1 MERRLKGGGHEL
13 CAKGMNTNSHFQFSN
28 RLAFF
33 SFHLTA
39 CSPEAASMQQ
49 ASLGSSKI
57 AGEQWCEQ
65 KYRGSVLHTSCH
77 ISAARTGCLMIQPT
91 VWTRENPKKLLCFL
105 YPTAIW
111 TVGVFLYKKPTKKP
125 PKSKVFKFFPI
136 GILRYFKWHLLWAT
150 KKLTISQQDIII
162 ILKQF
167 LHWIWNQDLI

>member
-49 ASLGSSKI
+49 ASLGSSQI

-91 VWTRENPKKLLCFL
+91 VWTRKNPKKLYSAAVYILQQFEQL
-105 YPTAIW
+105 VYFAIKKQKI
-111 TVGVFLYKKPTKKP
+111 KKPTN
-125 PKSKVFKFFPI
+125 SKLLSFF
-136 GILRYFKWHLLWAT
+136 LSEFLD
-150 KKLTISQQDIII
+150 ISNDICFERQ
-162 ILKQF
+162 K
-167 LHWIWNQDLI
+167 N

>member
-49 ASLGSSKI
+49 ASLGSSQI

-91 VWTRENPKKLLCFL
+91 VWTRKNPKKLYSAVYILQQFEQL
-105 YPTAIW
+105 VYFAI
-111 TVGVFLYKKPTKKP
+111 KNRQ
-125 PKSKVFKFFPI
+125 KSQQNRRY
-136 GILRYFKWHLLWAT
+136 LNLYFKWHLLWET
-150 KKLTISQQDIII
+150 KKYPSASKIS
-162 ILKQF
+162 
-167 LHWIWNQDLI
+167 

>member
-39 CSPEAASMQQ
+39 CSPEAASIQQ
-49 ASLGSSKI
+49 ASLGSSQI

-91 VWTRENPKKLLCFL
+91 VWTRENTKKLLFEQL
-105 YPTAIW
+105 VYFAIIEK
-111 TVGVFLYKKPTKKP
+111 TQQK
-125 PKSKVFKFFPI
+125 
-136 GILRYFKWHLLWAT
+136 
-150 KKLTISQQDIII
+150 SQQNRRYLSFFLSEFLDISYDICFQRQ
-162 ILKQF
+162 K
-167 LHWIWNQDLI
+167 N